1 MPSFKSPSFRE
12 RADQAANARNDALAQ
27 LRLKPP
33 ADDAAI
39 ALRQQSAERRQA
51 TSAGQ
56 ASTRRAKASAAAQ
69 SKAAAAAKATNPTP
83 TESERK
89 AQRDARYAARKSRQ

>member
-12 RADQAANARNDALAQ
+12 RAGQAADAKKDALAQ

-33 ADDAAI
+33 ADDATI
-39 ALRQQSAERRQA
+39 ALRRQSAERRQVVR
-51 TSAGQ
+51 AGQ

-69 SKAAAAAKATNPTP
+69 SKAAAKAEAAVPAPTD
-83 TESERK
+83 SERK
-89 AQRDARYAARKSRQ
+89 AQRDARYAARKSRR